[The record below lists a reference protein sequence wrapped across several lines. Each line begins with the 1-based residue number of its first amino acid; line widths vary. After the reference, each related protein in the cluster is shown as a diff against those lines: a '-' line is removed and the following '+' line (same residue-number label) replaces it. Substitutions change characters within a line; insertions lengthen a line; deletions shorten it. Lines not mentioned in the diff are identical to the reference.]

1 MNIQINQDLR
11 AQVALIDPL
20 TTNEYEALERSILRE
35 GCRDALVLWGDTLI
49 DGHNRYAI
57 CQQHGLPFKTVQ
69 NTSLNSMEDVVLWL
83 IDNHIG
89 RRSVTDFQRGMLAL
103 RKQEIVA
110 ARTQQQS
117 GAATELPAPDQA
129 DLNSDTTADKPV
141 EPKSKVNRD
150 NIAKAAGISSNAVT
164 QIEKIQKAASPALV
178 EAVRAGTISIS
189 AAAAIAS
196 LPSDQQIAAVAGG
209 RKELQQAAKSVR
221 EMKSS
226 SRQVK
231 TPAAESKTDDNNNT
245 EPTAI
250 TTTATTTSGEQHL
263 QLEIHRL
270 NALVAR
276 LQAENLALTEQ
287 VAQISSNQ
295 SPISD

>member
-1 MNIQINQDLR
+1 MNIKINQDLR

-20 TTNEYEALERSILRE
+20 TPNEYEALERSILRE

-57 CQQHGLPFKTVQ
+57 CQQHGLPFNTVQ

-117 GAATELPAPDQA
+117 SAAAESPTQDTVE
-129 DLNSDTTADKPV
+129 LNSETAADKPV
-141 EPKSKVNRD
+141 EPKSKVNRED
-150 NIAKAAGISSNAVT
+150 IAKAAGISSNAVT

-196 LPSDQQIAAVAGG
+196 LPSEQQIAAVAGG
-209 RKELQQAAKSVR
+209 KKELQQAAKSVR

-226 SRQVK
+226 NKQIKLTVPTEK
-231 TPAAESKTDDNNNT
+231 ADPNNT
-245 EPTAI
+245 VSKEINTLQAEI
-250 TTTATTTSGEQHL
+250 T
-263 QLEIHRL
+263 RL
-270 NALVAR
+270 NALVAMLTIENSDLVEHLTR
-276 LQAENLALTEQ
+276 LNAKD
-287 VAQISSNQ
+287 S
-295 SPISD
+295 